1 MASIPALD
9 FRLVDDGPRWGG
21 FFKKSSKTHNLPC
34 MMIRIDDV
42 DDEPRP
48 RPSNPLRTK
57 ESWTNGHRT
66 VQQLQSAAF
75 SALPIRVP
83 VSAA

>member
-1 MASIPALD
+1 M
-9 FRLVDDGPRWGG
+9 
-21 FFKKSSKTHNLPC
+21 NLAHDQA
-34 MMIRIDDV
+34 IL
-42 DDEPRP
+42 
-48 RPSNPLRTK
+48 LRTK